1 MSNKKIDFFQK
12 KFYYLIKDK
21 ERITMKVSPNSLE
34 NLHPFQKGDT
44 RDKAENGRL
53 GGYASGEAKREAKRM
68 REALEFVLNSP
79 VEESKRIYGEETT
92 QLMLGMSALARKMQA
107 GDVKAAEFIRD
118 LIGEKPE
125 TKITVQDLKTVPY
138 VVEDKNEQDS

>member
-1 MSNKKIDFFQK
+1 
-12 KFYYLIKDK
+12 
-21 ERITMKVSPNSLE
+21 MKVSPNSLK
-34 NLHPFQKGDT
+34 NLRPFTSDQS
-44 RDKAENGRL
+44 RDKARESGQK
-53 GGYASGEAKREAKRM
+53 GGIASGESKREAKRM

-79 VEESKRIYGEETT
+79 VDESERVYGKETT
-92 QLMLGMSALARKMQA
+92 QLMLGMHALAKRMQK

-138 VVEDKNEQDS
+138 TVKDNTDGEDS

>member
-1 MSNKKIDFFQK
+1 MSNKKIDFFEK
-12 KFYYLIKDK
+12 KFYALSIGK
-21 ERITMKVSPNSLE
+21 ERITMVSPKSLE
-34 NLHPFQKGDT
+34 NLRPFTSEQSREAAKVNGKKGGI
-44 RDKAENGRL
+44 AC
-53 GGYASGEAKREAKRM
+53 GEARREAKRM

-138 VVEDKNEQDS
+138 VVEDNNEQDS

>member
-1 MSNKKIDFFQK
+1 
-12 KFYYLIKDK
+12 
-21 ERITMKVSPNSLE
+21 MKVSPNSLE
-34 NLHPFQKGDT
+34 NLRPFTADQS
-44 RDKAENGRL
+44 REKARESGRL
-53 GGYASGEAKREAKRM
+53 GGIASGESKREAKRM

-79 VEESKRIYGEETT
+79 VEESKRIYGEKTT
-92 QLMLGMSALARKMQA
+92 QLMLGMSALAKRMQA

>member
-1 MSNKKIDFFQK
+1 M
-12 KFYYLIKDK
+12 IKGK
-21 ERITMKVSPNSLE
+21 ERISMNINPKSLD
-34 NLHPFQKGDT
+34 NLQPFQKGDT

-53 GGYASGEAKREAKRM
+53 GGFASGEAKREAKRM

-79 VEESKRIYGEETT
+79 VEESERIYGKETT
-92 QLMLGMSALARKMQA
+92 QLMLGMHALARRMQK

-138 VVEDKNEQDS
+138 VVEDKTDGEDS